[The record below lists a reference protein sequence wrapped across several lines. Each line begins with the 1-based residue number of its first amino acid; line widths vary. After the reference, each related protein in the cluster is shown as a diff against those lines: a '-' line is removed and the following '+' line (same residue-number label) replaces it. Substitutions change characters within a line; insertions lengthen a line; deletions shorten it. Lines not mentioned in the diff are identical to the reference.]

1 MGGGECRPGRPKCPP
16 HLRERRRAV
25 ARLRYSVANPPQ
37 IGREWKGDGN
47 GCCSSRR
54 RRVPPE
60 PIQQGRTAGSGS
72 QANRLLCRIARS
84 APRGRLLDDLGGPG
98 VRHRGVLRPTAQWP
112 APFGVRCETRHQRR
126 EVSLRNFVV
135 DRVTHCLPI
144 PLAAGGDAA
153 CVTTND
159 ETSPATSPSPSTSTP
174 RSTGELEARRVGWSG
189 NRKRLSNVQHARSL
203 RAMDGLRSRSPR

>member
-1 MGGGECRPGRPKCPP
+1 MD
-16 HLRERRRAV
+16 AV
-25 ARLRYSVANPPQ
+25 RV
-37 IGREWKGDGN
+37 EGDGFRPSPFN
-47 GCCSSRR
+47 RDAQPARDPKRTGFCVASLALLLGAVFSTTLAGQ
-54 RRVPPE
+54 VFAIE
-60 PIQQGRTAGSGS
+60 ASQQ
-72 QANRLLCRIARS
+72 Q
-84 APRGRLLDDLGGPG
+84 D
-98 VRHRGVLRPTAQWP
+98 VLRPTAQWP